1 MKIDSGYNLSLF
13 DDFVVKDRR
22 ALSLKKI
29 YDKSFEGAL
38 NYSEFLKEWI
48 EEVNL
53 QVDMRLLSGAFTEL
67 LLYCMMINKVS
78 YWVMQPSSSSI
89 RKSSSICTTT
99 SKLLSAMIPVC
110 FQ

>member
-13 DDFVVKDRR
+13 DDFVVKDRQ

-48 EEVNL
+48 AEVRL
-53 QVDMRLLSGAFTEL
+53 QVYLRLLEGVVTEL
-67 LLYCMMINKVS
+67 LLYGTMVAEG
-78 YWVMQPSSSSI
+78 
-89 RKSSSICTTT
+89 
-99 SKLLSAMIPVC
+99 KLLGHATV
-110 FQ
+110 FLLYNR